1 MEIDT
6 VTLEVTCPRLEEEPG
21 IRHGFFTRN
30 GGVSSGL
37 YHSLNCGFGS
47 GDDVEIVTENRRRVA
62 VALGQEAD
70 NLCTA
75 YQIHS
80 PRTVILDH
88 PWAWRDAPEADS
100 LATNKPGIVLG
111 ILTADCVPV
120 LFADSKNRVIG
131 AAHAGWKGAIG
142 GVLESTIEAMLSLG
156 AHKSDI
162 RASIGPAIGQESYE
176 VGSEFRERFLIET
189 TENKEFFIPSA
200 RDGHF
205 MFAIKAYVQNRLA
218 KAGISKLHTLPYDTC
233 AQESLFFS
241 YRRSCLNGEPVYG
254 RQVSAIVLES

>member
-1 MEIDT
+1 METDT
-6 VTLEVTCPRLEEEPG
+6 VTLDVTCPYMTDEPG
-21 IRHGFFTRN
+21 IRHGFFTRQ

-37 YHSLNCGFGS
+37 FHSLNCGFGS
-47 GDDVEIVTENRRRVA
+47 GDDVSIVAENRRRVA
-62 VALGQEAD
+62 ESLGQEETS
-70 NLCTA
+70 LCTA

-80 PRTVILDH
+80 PNTAILDH
-88 PWAWRDAPEADS
+88 AWQWRDAPEADS

-120 LFADSKNRVIG
+120 LFADSRNRVIG

-142 GVLESTIEAMLSLG
+142 GVLESTLSAMISLG
-156 AHKSDI
+156 ANKNDI
-162 RASIGPAIGQESYE
+162 RASIGPAIGQRSYE
-176 VGSEFRERFLIET
+176 VGTEFRKRFLMESP
-189 TENKEFFIPSA
+189 ENTDFFIPSV

-218 KAGISKLHTLPYDTC
+218 KVGISQLHNLPYDTC
-233 AQESLFFS
+233 AQEDLFFS

-254 RQVSAIVLES
+254 RQVSAIVLEP